1 MLRVI
6 FGKHLKRVIC
16 FVNVQILINFILLSV
31 VASFSAGSLASGVHP
46 QLLHRLSPVCGRAIT
61 LLHGYRTARRDERD
75 FENGL
80 IFSSSPL
87 LPDESFEVRVED
99 FLTAWYGSLALGLT
113 SYLPPE
119 GGVPSSIRHLDGTWF
134 MIGSSVFHNRRILRS
149 NLAPSLERLNV
160 GDLINIRR
168 TSDSSMRIAI
178 NGNDLGVSIK
188 GLAQTVYAVVD
199 LHGIVQSVRT

>member
-1 MLRVI
+1 
-6 FGKHLKRVIC
+6 
-16 FVNVQILINFILLSV
+16 
-31 VASFSAGSLASGVHP
+31 
-46 QLLHRLSPVCGRAIT
+46 
-61 LLHGYRTARRDERD
+61 
-75 FENGL
+75 
-80 IFSSSPL
+80 
-87 LPDESFEVRVED
+87 
-99 FLTAWYGSLALGLT
+99 
-113 SYLPPE
+113 
-119 GGVPSSIRHLDGTWF
+119 

>member
-1 MLRVI
+1 
-6 FGKHLKRVIC
+6 
-16 FVNVQILINFILLSV
+16 
-31 VASFSAGSLASGVHP
+31 
-46 QLLHRLSPVCGRAIT
+46 
-61 LLHGYRTARRDERD
+61 LHGYRTARRDERD

-87 LPDESFEVRVED
+87 LPDESFEIRIED
-99 FLTAWYGSLALGLT
+99 VLTAWSGSLAVGLT
-113 SYLPPE
+113 SNLPPE
-119 GGVPSSIRHLDGTWF
+119 GEVPSSIRQLDGTWF

-199 LHGIVQSVRT
+199 LHGIVQSVRASHLLTENNSLC